1 MLGFMKSKYA
11 KSKSI
16 SADLLKV
23 DAPLSLTL
31 GSSQLML
38 EPSSKKW
45 LQQNSDLDE
54 AEAEIVILTDE
65 KDELVATLA
74 QMQVQMHL
82 LKDEILNSDRVKEI
96 ALDMLS
102 EEREVR
108 QGLDEQVKG
117 YKEELRKS
125 YRVIIE
131 LRKMIEPPSSSRG
144 RFSWIGGYIKLFCTK
159 RLIFS
164 LIIAVLTYNPI
175 SYAYPHTKI
184 TICARKLVQA

>member
-1 MLGFMKSKYA
+1 MKSKYA

-96 ALDMLS
+96 ALEMLS

-131 LRKMIEPPSSSRG
+131 LRKMIQPPSSSRG
-144 RFSWIGGYIKLFCTK
+144 RFS
-159 RLIFS
+159 
-164 LIIAVLTYNPI
+164 
-175 SYAYPHTKI
+175 
-184 TICARKLVQA
+184 